1 MWISTVLKEM
11 DGLDGGP
18 SGLLHRY
25 NKRMKE
31 AETLIAAEPA
41 PIELQRGTIKG
52 LSEYVSALSRM
63 AGDNRHEIFAV
74 RELLDDMGSHLPWAG
89 SSDIQ
94 SKVINQA
101 NRELRRMTA
110 QQPIR
115 FTRLLLGWEGGP
127 AGSTFLPGLVT
138 QADEILASDFFDE
151 MRWRHR
157 DYAKW
162 LALCVAYTGGG
173 RGHYLYDADEFDVGI
188 MNEAGD
194 DFLKEPGIVCLGGP
208 HEIAVICRHDM
219 TMQ

>member
-1 MWISTVLKEM
+1 MI
-11 DGLDGGP
+11 G
-18 SGLLHRY
+18 
-25 NKRMKE
+25 
-31 AETLIAAEPA
+31 
-41 PIELQRGTIKG
+41 
-52 LSEYVSALSRM
+52 
-63 AGDNRHEIFAV
+63 
-74 RELLDDMGSHLPWAG
+74 
-89 SSDIQ
+89 
-94 SKVINQA
+94 QA

-115 FTRLLLGWEGGP
+115 FTRLLLGWERGP

-151 MRWRHR
+151 MRWRHGY
-157 DYAKW
+157 DKW
-162 LALCVAYTGGG
+162 PALCVAYTGGG

-208 HEIAVICRHDM
+208 HEIEVICGHDM